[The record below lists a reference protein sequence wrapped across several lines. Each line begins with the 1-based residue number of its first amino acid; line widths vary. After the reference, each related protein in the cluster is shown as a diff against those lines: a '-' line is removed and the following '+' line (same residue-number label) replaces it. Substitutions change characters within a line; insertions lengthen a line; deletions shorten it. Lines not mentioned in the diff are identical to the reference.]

1 MGVIEQSNIRLIAS
15 CPSDFNE
22 DGVVDVN
29 DLLLL
34 IAAWGSC
41 DACPEDLNGDGVVDV
56 SDLLMLIA
64 AWVRASDQYR

>member
-1 MGVIEQSNIRLIAS
+1 MLSHCWNITANPTLNAS
-15 CPSDFNE
+15 CPSDFNG

-41 DACPEDLNGDGVVDV
+41 DACPEDLNSDGVVDV
-56 SDLLMLIA
+56 NDLLLVIS
-64 AWVRASDQYR
+64 AWGACQ